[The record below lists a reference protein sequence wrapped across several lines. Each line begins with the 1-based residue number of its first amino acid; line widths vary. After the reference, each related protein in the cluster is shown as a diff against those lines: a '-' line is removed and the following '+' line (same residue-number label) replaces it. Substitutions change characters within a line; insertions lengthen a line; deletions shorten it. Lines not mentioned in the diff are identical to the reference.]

1 MATLSKQVAELF
13 QSQVQ
18 DWELAKENYKGVGSV
33 ETRTFS
39 FGTIGFLVQYNPK
52 RMVSSAAKVDAR
64 SIEERKCFL
73 CAENRPTEQK
83 AVDFIGKYEVLVN
96 PFPIFP
102 RHLTIPDRQHT
113 RQEISGRIGD
123 MLVLSENLDEYVIF
137 YNGPKCG
144 ASAPDHFHF
153 QAGNKGF
160 LPLEKSFESLSKKV
174 FAEKT
179 GIRIGTI
186 SDYPCPLFFFESQDK
201 YAIAQMFEKL
211 YALLE
216 MKEWEYEPMM
226 NIVAWKNE
234 ANFVVCVFPR
244 AQHRPD
250 CFFTEGESNILLS
263 PASVDMGG
271 VLITPQE
278 KDFRKITEN
287 DIRQII
293 SEVCVSSSQLEKVA
307 DRLKITWK

>member
-123 MLVLSENLDEYVIF
+123 MLALSENLDEYVIF

-160 LPLEKSFESLSKKV
+160 LPLEKSFDSLPKKV
-174 FAEKT
+174 FAEKAD
-179 GIRIGTI
+179 IRIGTI
-186 SDYPCPLFFFESQDK
+186 SDYPCSFLFLESQDK
-201 YAIAQMFEKL
+201 YEIVQMFEKL

-216 MKEWEYEPMM
+216 MKEREYEPMM

-244 AQHRPD
+244 AKHRPD
-250 CFFTEGESNILLS
+250 CFFAEGESNILLS

-293 SEVCVSSSQLEKVA
+293 SEVCVSSSELEKIT
-307 DRLKITWK
+307 DRLKMSW